1 MNAVRARFPSL
12 AQPVSALFVL
22 LLSIPASAQPPGYRQ
37 PGSAYTT
44 QAMRGGPLPS
54 ATYPTDSRRSES
66 LVARPAAP
74 APARR
79 VTVEAPA
86 SRQEKTAPAPRT
98 VSSKKA
104 TAEMPSTYV
113 VRPGDTLSDIAV
125 RHGLTTDTLRAANG
139 LTHDVLRIGQTLSL
153 KPGRLPVPNGAD
165 AYVVQPG
172 ETFTDIA
179 LRYRVH
185 PDDLARANPTVYPD
199 RLLVGETLKI
209 PAAKPGPAKAA
220 PSAVPPAA
228 ESPAPDSGKAVA
240 AVALRSHV
248 VAPGES
254 LGAIAKRHGI
264 ATAVLAAANGLKN
277 PNHIVPGQ
285 RLLVPGAT
293 PAAPPTPAPTAAEAL
308 PQIVATPA
316 SPTVETMP
324 ADLPLAATSPAPV
337 ATPQPTLAPTE
348 PAPLGPPEAVALPE
362 PTRVAAPR
370 GIMAYILEPGDSLE
384 SLARRF
390 GTSVE
395 RLRAMNKLAPDR
407 QLGPDDEIIVPAASA
422 ISLN

>member
-12 AQPVSALFVL
+12 AQPVSALL
-22 LLSIPASAQPPGYRQ
+22 ALQLTLAASAQTPVYRQ

-54 ATYPTDSRRSES
+54 AAAPTESRRPPSP
-66 LVARPAAP
+66 VARPAAT
-74 APARR
+74 AHRAN
-79 VTVEAPA
+79 VEAPVA
-86 SRQEKTAPAPRT
+86 RPEKTGPAAH
-98 VSSKKA
+98 SGIANKA
-104 TAEMPSTYV
+104 STETPSTYV

-209 PAAKPGPAKAA
+209 PAAKAGQAA
-220 PSAVPPAA
+220 PVPVANAPAA
-228 ESPAPDSGKAVA
+228 PEPSDPGKAVA

-264 ATAVLAAANGLKN
+264 ATAALAAANGLKN

-285 RLLVPGAT
+285 RLVVPGTASAVPPAPTPPAAEAPSQVAAT
-293 PAAPPTPAPTAAEAL
+293 PAAPAV
-308 PQIVATPA
+308 QATPA
-316 SPTVETMP
+316 ERS
-324 ADLPLAATSPAPV
+324 LAAAPAS
-337 ATPQPTLAPTE
+337 ASE
-348 PAPLGPPEAVALPE
+348 PAVAPSESGPMGPPEAVALPE
-362 PTRVAAPR
+362 PMRVAAPR
-370 GIMAYILEPGDSLE
+370 GIMAYILEPGDTLE
-384 SLARRF
+384 GLARRF

>member
-12 AQPVSALFVL
+12 ALPVSALL
-22 LLSIPASAQPPGYRQ
+22 LTLAAGAQTPVYRQ

-44 QAMRGGPLPS
+44 RAMTGGAAPQAASTPNER
-54 ATYPTDSRRSES
+54 
-66 LVARPAAP
+66 VAAAP
-74 APARR
+74 ARSNSPTRQVSRPAVAESKPARR
-79 VTVEAPA
+79 SGPTSGARPTAAEA
-86 SRQEKTAPAPRT
+86 
-98 VSSKKA
+98 
-104 TAEMPSTYV
+104 PSTYV
-113 VRPGDTLSDIAV
+113 VRPGDTLSDIAL
-125 RHGLTTDTLRAANG
+125 RHGLTTETLRAANG
-139 LTHDVLRIGQTLSL
+139 LTHDVVRIGQTLSL

-209 PAAKPGPAKAA
+209 PAAKTGAAAAAPAAQPKVAVAEPAA
-220 PSAVPPAA
+220 PSK
-228 ESPAPDSGKAVA
+228 GQTLA
-240 AVALRSHV
+240 AVAVRSHV

-264 ATAVLAAANGLKN
+264 ATAALAAANGLKN

-285 RLLVPGAT
+285 RLVVPGAAAAE
-293 PAAPPTPAPTAAEAL
+293 PAAPAPAVPEPAPAQIAVAPAAPAAEPTPLLPEPVAATVPEPTLTAA
-308 PQIVATPA
+308 PA
-316 SPTVETMP
+316 EP
-324 ADLPLAATSPAPV
+324 AAA
-337 ATPQPTLAPTE
+337 TE
-348 PAPLGPPEAVALPE
+348 PAGVALPE

-370 GIMAYILEPGDSLE
+370 GIMAYILEPGDTLE

-390 GTSVE
+390 GTTVE
-395 RLRAMNKLAPDR
+395 RLRTMNKLAADR

>member
-12 AQPVSALFVL
+12 AQPVSALLAL
-22 LLSIPASAQPPGYRQ
+22 LLTLAAGAQTPVYRQ

-44 QAMRGGPLPS
+44 QAMRGGSLPS
-54 ATYPTDSRRSES
+54 AAYPADSRRSES
-66 LVARPAAP
+66 PPARSA

-79 VTVEAPA
+79 APVEAPV
-86 SRQEKTAPAPRT
+86 SRPEKTAPAPRA

-209 PAAKPGPAKAA
+209 PAAKSGQAA
-220 PSAVPPAA
+220 PVA
-228 ESPAPDSGKAVA
+228 EAPTSPEPSKPGKAVA

-248 VAPGES
+248 VAAGES

-264 ATAVLAAANGLKN
+264 ATAALAAANGLKN

-285 RLLVPGAT
+285 RLVVPGAAAAA
-293 PAAPPTPAPTAAEAL
+293 PAASTPPAAEAP
-308 PQIVATPA
+308 PQVAATPA
-316 SPTVETMP
+316 MPAVEPAP
-324 ADLPLAATSPAPV
+324 ADLPLAAAPAAPA
-337 ATPQPTLAPTE
+337 ATPEPTLAPTE
-348 PAPLGPPEAVALPE
+348 PTPLGPPEAVALPE
-362 PTRVAAPR
+362 PMRVAAPR
-370 GIMAYILEPGDSLE
+370 GIMAYILEPGDTLE

>member
-12 AQPVSALFVL
+12 AQPVSALLAL
-22 LLSIPASAQPPGYRQ
+22 LLTPAAGAQTPVYRQ

-44 QAMRGGPLPS
+44 QAMRGGSLPS
-54 ATYPTDSRRSES
+54 AASRSDSRRPPSP
-66 LVARPAAP
+66 VARPAAT
-74 APARR
+74 ARR
-79 VTVEAPA
+79 ANVEAPVA
-86 SRQEKTAPAPRT
+86 HPEKTRPAAHSGIANKA
-98 VSSKKA
+98 SSEA
-104 TAEMPSTYV
+104 PSTYV

-125 RHGLTTDTLRAANG
+125 RHGLTTETLRAANG

-209 PAAKPGPAKAA
+209 PAAKAGQAA
-220 PSAVPPAA
+220 PAPVAEAPAA
-228 ESPAPDSGKAVA
+228 PEPSKPGKAVA

-254 LGAIAKRHGI
+254 LGSIAKRHGI
-264 ATAVLAAANGLKN
+264 ATTALAAANGLKN

-285 RLLVPGAT
+285 RLVVPGAAVAA
-293 PAAPPTPAPTAAEAL
+293 PAAPPPPTADAEA
-308 PQIVATPA
+308 PIAAAPA
-316 SPTVETMP
+316 EEAAP
-324 ADLPLAATSPAPV
+324 AHLPLAAAPAAP
-337 ATPQPTLAPTE
+337 AAASEPALAPTG

-362 PTRVAAPR
+362 PLRVAAPR
-370 GIMAYILEPGDSLE
+370 GIMAYLLEPGDDLPK
-384 SLARRF
+384 LAARF
-390 GTSVE
+390 GTTVE
-395 RLRAMNKLAPDR
+395 QLRAMNKLAPDR
-407 QLGPDDEIIVPAASA
+407 QLGPGDEIIVPAAGA

>member
-12 AQPVSALFVL
+12 AQPVSALLAL
-22 LLSIPASAQPPGYRQ
+22 LLTLAAGAQTPVYRQ

-54 ATYPTDSRRSES
+54 AISPTDSRRSES
-66 LVARPAAP
+66 PVARPAAT
-74 APARR
+74 ARR
-79 VTVEAPA
+79 VTAETPVTRPT
-86 SRQEKTAPAPRT
+86 KTSPDARA
-98 VSSKKA
+98 VSSKK
-104 TAEMPSTYV
+104 TPAEMPSTYV

-209 PAAKPGPAKAA
+209 PAAKAGQAA
-220 PSAVPPAA
+220 PVPVAEAPAA
-228 ESPAPDSGKAVA
+228 PEPSKPGKAVA

-264 ATAVLAAANGLKN
+264 ATAALAAANGLKN

-285 RLLVPGAT
+285 RLVVPGATVAT
-293 PAAPPTPAPTAAEAL
+293 PAAPLAAEAQ
-308 PQIVATPA
+308 PQVAAAPATPA
-316 SPTVETMP
+316 VATAP
-324 ADLPLAATSPAPV
+324 ADLPLAIAPAAPAAATEPA
-337 ATPQPTLAPTE
+337 LAPTE
-348 PAPLGPPEAVALPE
+348 PALMGPPEAVALPE

-370 GIMAYILEPGDSLE
+370 GIMAYILEPGDTLE

>member
-12 AQPVSALFVL
+12 AQPVSALLAL
-22 LLSIPASAQPPGYRQ
+22 LLTLAAGAQTPVYRQ

-44 QAMRGGPLPS
+44 QAMRGGSLPG
-54 ATYPTDSRRSES
+54 AAADSRRPES
-66 LVARPAAP
+66 AT
-74 APARR
+74 ARR
-79 VTVEAPA
+79 ATVEAPV
-86 SRQEKTAPAPRT
+86 SRPEKTAPAPRA

-179 LRYRVH
+179 LRYGVH

-209 PAAKPGPAKAA
+209 PAAKPGQAA
-220 PSAVPPAA
+220 PAPVADTPAA
-228 ESPAPDSGKAVA
+228 PESSRSDKAVA
-240 AVALRSHV
+240 AVALRNHV

-254 LGAIAKRHGI
+254 LGTIAKRHGI
-264 ATAVLAAANGLKN
+264 ATAALAAANGLKD

-285 RLLVPGAT
+285 RLLVPGTAAAAPAAT
-293 PAAPPTPAPTAAEAL
+293 PPPAAESQPQLAAAPAVAAAPAE
-308 PQIVATPA
+308 
-316 SPTVETMP
+316 
-324 ADLPLAATSPAPV
+324 LPLAAAPASTTE
-337 ATPQPTLAPTE
+337 ASLAPTG
-348 PAPLGPPEAVALPE
+348 PTLLGPPEAVALPE
-362 PTRVAAPR
+362 PMRVAAPR
-370 GIMAYILEPGDSLE
+370 GIMAYILEPGDTLE

-395 RLRAMNKLAPDR
+395 RLRTMNKLAPDR

>member
-12 AQPVSALFVL
+12 AQPVSALLAL
-22 LLSIPASAQPPGYRQ
+22 LLTLAAGAQTPVYRQ

-54 ATYPTDSRRSES
+54 AAYPTDSRRSETRPATTTRR
-66 LVARPAAP
+66 VTAEAPVTRAAKTRPAAHSGIANKAIP
-74 APARR
+74 
-79 VTVEAPA
+79 EA
-86 SRQEKTAPAPRT
+86 
-98 VSSKKA
+98 
-104 TAEMPSTYV
+104 PSTYV

-125 RHGLTTDTLRAANG
+125 RHGLTTETLRAANG

-209 PAAKPGPAKAA
+209 PAAKAGQAA
-220 PSAVPPAA
+220 PAPVAEAPAA
-228 ESPAPDSGKAVA
+228 PEPSKPGKAVA

-264 ATAVLAAANGLKN
+264 ATAALAAANGLKN

-285 RLLVPGAT
+285 RLGVPGAAAAA
-293 PAAPPTPAPTAAEAL
+293 PAAPPAAEAQ
-308 PQIVATPA
+308 PQVAAAPATPA
-316 SPTVETMP
+316 VATAP
-324 ADLPLAATSPAPV
+324 ADLTLAAAPAAPA
-337 ATPQPTLAPTE
+337 ATTEPALAPTE
-348 PAPLGPPEAVALPE
+348 PAPPGPPEVVALPE

-370 GIMAYILEPGDSLE
+370 GIMAYILEPGDTLE

>member
-12 AQPVSALFVL
+12 AQPVSALLAL
-22 LLSIPASAQPPGYRQ
+22 LLTLAASAQTPVYRQ

-54 ATYPTDSRRSES
+54 AIYTPDNRRSES
-66 LVARPAAP
+66 PVVRPAATARRANVETPVARP
-74 APARR
+74 
-79 VTVEAPA
+79 
-86 SRQEKTAPAPRT
+86 EKTRPAAHSGIANKA
-98 VSSKKA
+98 SSEA
-104 TAEMPSTYV
+104 PSTYV

-209 PAAKPGPAKAA
+209 PAAKAGQAA
-220 PSAVPPAA
+220 PAPVAEAPAA
-228 ESPAPDSGKAVA
+228 PEPSKPGKAVA

-264 ATAVLAAANGLKN
+264 ATTALAAANGLKN
-277 PNHIVPGQ
+277 PNLIVPGQ
-285 RLLVPGAT
+285 RLIVPGAAT
-293 PAAPPTPAPTAAEAL
+293 PAGETPVVDPAPHAAEPPPLLVAKPEVVAPPPTLAVTLPAAAPDPASDTA
-308 PQIVATPA
+308 ATPA
-316 SPTVETMP
+316 SLTET
-324 ADLPLAATSPAPV
+324 APLEIAPV
-337 ATPQPTLAPTE
+337 
-348 PAPLGPPEAVALPE
+348 
-362 PTRVAAPR
+362 RVAAPR
-370 GIMAYILEPGDSLE
+370 GIMAYLLETGDDLPR
-384 SLARRF
+384 LAARF
-390 GTSVE
+390 GTTVE
-395 RLRAMNKLAPDR
+395 QLRAMNKLAPDR
-407 QLGPDDEIIVPAASA
+407 QLGPGDEIIVPAAGA

>member
-1 MNAVRARFPSL
+1 MNAVRARCPSL
-12 AQPVSALFVL
+12 AQPVSALLAL
-22 LLSIPASAQPPGYRQ
+22 LLSIPAGAQTPVYRQ

-44 QAMRGGPLPS
+44 RAMRGGSLPS
-54 ATYPTDSRRSES
+54 AAYAPDNRRSES
-66 LVARPAAP
+66 PVARPAASP
-74 APARR
+74 PPPRTSQEHRVARLE
-79 VTVEAPA
+79 T
-86 SRQEKTAPAPRT
+86 SKGAPRT
-98 VSSKKA
+98 VSAAKTTS
-104 TAEMPSTYV
+104 EMPTTYV

-179 LRYRVH
+179 LRYRIH

-209 PAAKPGPAKAA
+209 PAAKAGQAA
-220 PSAVPPAA
+220 PLAEPPAA
-228 ESPAPDSGKAVA
+228 AEPSKPGK

-254 LGAIAKRHGI
+254 LGSIAKRHGI
-264 ATAVLAAANGLKN
+264 ATAALAAANGLKN

-285 RLLVPGAT
+285 RLVVPGAT
-293 PAAPPTPAPTAAEAL
+293 VAAPAAPPPPAAEAQ
-308 PQIVATPA
+308 PQVAAAPA
-316 SPTVETMP
+316 VEAAP
-324 ADLPLAATSPAPV
+324 ADLPLAAAPAAPA
-337 ATPQPTLAPTE
+337 ATPEPSLAPTE
-348 PAPLGPPEAVALPE
+348 PVPMGPPEAVAAPE
-362 PTRVAAPR
+362 PLRVAAPR
-370 GIMAYILEPGDSLE
+370 GIMAYLLEPGDDLPK
-384 SLARRF
+384 LAVRF
-390 GTSVE
+390 GTTVE
-395 RLRAMNKLAPDR
+395 QLRAMNKLAPDR
-407 QLGPDDEIIVPAASA
+407 QLGPGDEIIVPAAGA

>member
-1 MNAVRARFPSL
+1 MNAVRARCPSL
-12 AQPVSALFVL
+12 AQPVSALLAL
-22 LLSIPASAQPPGYRQ
+22 LLTLAAGAQTPVYRQ

-54 ATYPTDSRRSES
+54 AAYPADSRRPES
-66 LVARPAAP
+66 ATARPAAT
-74 APARR
+74 ARR
-79 VTVEAPA
+79 ATVEAPV
-86 SRQEKTAPAPRT
+86 SRPEKAAPAPRA

-209 PAAKPGPAKAA
+209 PAAKSGQAA
-220 PSAVPPAA
+220 PAPVAEAPTTPEPPK
-228 ESPAPDSGKAVA
+228 PGKAVA

-264 ATAVLAAANGLKN
+264 ATTALAAANGLKN

-285 RLLVPGAT
+285 RLVVPGAAAAA
-293 PAAPPTPAPTAAEAL
+293 PAAPTPPAAEAP
-308 PQIVATPA
+308 PQVAAAPA
-316 SPTVETMP
+316 MP
-324 ADLPLAATSPAPV
+324 AVEAALVDLPLAAAPAAPA
-337 ATPQPTLAPTE
+337 ATPEPTLAPTE

-362 PTRVAAPR
+362 PMRVAAPR
-370 GIMAYILEPGDSLE
+370 GIMAYILEPGDTLE

>member
-12 AQPVSALFVL
+12 AQPVSALLAL
-22 LLSIPASAQPPGYRQ
+22 LLTLAAGAQTPVYRQ

-54 ATYPTDSRRSES
+54 AVYPADSRRSET
-66 LVARPAAP
+66 RPATTT
-74 APARR
+74 RR
-79 VTVEAPA
+79 VTAEAPVT
-86 SRQEKTAPAPRT
+86 RPAETRPDARA
-98 VSSKKA
+98 VSSKKT

-209 PAAKPGPAKAA
+209 PASTAGQAPPAPVVAA
-220 PSAVPPAA
+220 PAA
-228 ESPAPDSGKAVA
+228 PESSSKPGKAVA
-240 AVALRSHV
+240 AVAVRTHV

-264 ATAVLAAANGLKN
+264 ATAALAAANGLKN

-285 RLLVPGAT
+285 RLLVPGAA
-293 PAAPPTPAPTAAEAL
+293 PAAPPPPAAEAQ
-308 PQIVATPA
+308 PQVAAAPATPTVATA
-316 SPTVETMP
+316 P
-324 ADLPLAATSPAPV
+324 ADLPLAIAPAAPAAATEPA
-337 ATPQPTLAPTE
+337 LAPTE
-348 PAPLGPPEAVALPE
+348 PALPGPPEVVALPE

-370 GIMAYILEPGDSLE
+370 GIMAYILEPGDTLE